1 MRRKLVESRSDAKRA
16 IDAGLVRLGSNP
28 EPKAS
33 TLVSPADSLHLVG
46 APEPFVSRAGR
57 KLAAGLDAF
66 LIDVDGVRAVDIGAS
81 TGGFTDCLLQR
92 GASSV
97 VAIDVGYGQM
107 HWRIREDARV
117 EVVERTNIRTAD
129 PRDFGP
135 PFDIVVADLSFISLR
150 TVADVLARLGSESA
164 DWVLL
169 IKPQFEVGRNG
180 VGKGGIVR
188 DPSARQ
194 QAVSDVTSSLASHG
208 LGLQGVI
215 PSPVAGTTGNI
226 EYVALLT
233 RGQAAASAQE
243 LLSTTEEPPL

>member
-1 MRRKLVESRSDAKRA
+1 
-16 IDAGLVRLGSNP
+16 
-28 EPKAS
+28 
-33 TLVSPADSLHLVG
+33 VSPADSLHLTG

-66 LIDVDGVRAVDIGAS
+66 PITVNGVRAVDVGAS

-92 GASSV
+92 GASTV

-107 HWRIREDARV
+107 HWRIREDERV
-117 EVVERTNIRTAD
+117 DVVERTNIRTANIG
-129 PRDFGP
+129 DFGP
-135 PFDIVVADLSFISLR
+135 PFDVVVADLSFISLR
-150 TVADVLARLGSESA
+150 AVADALIGLGSDSA

-169 IKPQFEVGRNG
+169 IKPQFEVGRDS

-188 DPSARQ
+188 DRLVRE
-194 QAVSDVTSSLASHG
+194 QAVVDVTTALARRG
-208 LGLQGVI
+208 LGLHGVI

-226 EYVALLT
+226 EYVAWLR
-233 RGQAAASAQE
+233 RGQAAASVQE